1 MEIKLYNSPL
11 RALKLFLLCSIFV
24 GGGVYLLM
32 KTHMLPLV
40 GWLNI
45 GFFGLGYPVSLYHLF
60 DRRPQVII
68 NELGIFDRSTYTGFI
83 NWEVIR
89 DAYPLDIEEQKFICL
104 LVDER
109 YEPSLK
115 KGKFERTLSRLK
127 KELRAQELNISLSH
141 ISVDEKKLS
150 SFIRKLIKA
159 TPNTRQPLLESAAF

>member
-1 MEIKLYNSPL
+1 MEIKLYNSPW
-11 RALKLFLLCSIFV
+11 RALKLFVLCSIFV

-32 KTHMLPLV
+32 KTHALPLA

-89 DAYPLDIEEQKFICL
+89 DAYALHNDEQKFICL
-104 LVDER
+104 VVDER

-115 KGKFERTLSRLK
+115 KGKLAQTVSYSRK
-127 KELRAQELNISLSH
+127 KGAQELNLSLGK
-141 ISVDEKKLS
+141 ISVDEKKLT
-150 SFIRKLIKA
+150 SFIRELIRA
-159 TPNTRQPLLESAAF
+159 TPSTRQPLLESSRF

>member
-1 MEIKLYNSPL
+1 MEIKLYNSPW
-11 RALKLFLLCSIFV
+11 RALKLLGLCSIFV
-24 GGGVYLLM
+24 GVGVYLLV
-32 KTHMLPLV
+32 KTHALPLV

-89 DAYPLDIEEQKFICL
+89 DAYPHVDISEQKFICL
-104 LVDER
+104 VVDER

-115 KGKFERTLSRLK
+115 KGKLAQTVLQFNK
-127 KELRAQELNISLSH
+127 KGAQGLNLSLSH
-141 ISVDEKKLS
+141 VSVDEQKLT
-150 SFIRKLIKA
+150 SFIRQLIKA
-159 TPNTRQPLLESAAF
+159 TPSTRQPLLEAAGF

>member
-1 MEIKLYNSPL
+1 MEIKLYNSPW
-11 RALKLFLLCSIFV
+11 RALKLFVLCSIFV

-32 KTHMLPLV
+32 ETQALPLV

-89 DAYPLDIEEQKFICL
+89 DAYPLDSDEQKFICL
-104 LVDER
+104 MVDER
-109 YEPSLK
+109 YEPCLK
-115 KGKFERTLSRLK
+115 KGKLAQAVPPIHKKGSQALNLSLGK
-127 KELRAQELNISLSH
+127 
-141 ISVDEKKLS
+141 ISVDQKKLT
-150 SFIRKLIKA
+150 SFIRELIKA
-159 TPNTRQPLLESAAF
+159 TPNTRQPLLASSNF

>member
-1 MEIKLYNSPL
+1 
-11 RALKLFLLCSIFV
+11 
-24 GGGVYLLM
+24 M
-32 KTHMLPLV
+32 KTHALPLV

-89 DAYPLDIEEQKFICL
+89 DAYPLDISEQKFICL
-104 LVDER
+104 VVDER

-115 KGKFERTLSRLK
+115 KGKLATAASAITKKGAQALNLSLG
-127 KELRAQELNISLSH
+127 H
-141 ISVDEKKLS
+141 ISVDEKKLT
-150 SFIRKLIKA
+150 SFIKELIKA
-159 TPNTRQPLLESAAF
+159 TPSTRQPLLEASGF

>member
-1 MEIKLYNSPL
+1 MEIRLYNSPW
-11 RALKLFLLCSIFV
+11 RALKLILLCSIFV

-32 KTHMLPLV
+32 KTHALPLV

-89 DAYPLDIEEQKFICL
+89 DAYPVDISDGKFICL
-104 LVDER
+104 VVDER

-115 KGKFERTLSRLK
+115 RGKLARTVFSLNKTRG
-127 KELRAQELNISLSH
+127 AQELNLCLGKIA
-141 ISVDEKKLS
+141 IDQKKLT
-150 SFIRKLIKA
+150 SFIKDLIKA
-159 TPNTRQPLLESAAF
+159 TPGTRQPLLEAAGF

>member
-1 MEIKLYNSPL
+1 MEIKLYNSPW
-11 RALKLFLLCSIFV
+11 RALKLFVLCTIFV

-32 KTHMLPLV
+32 ETHALPLV

-68 NELGIFDRSTYTGFI
+68 NELGIFDRSTYTGVI

-104 LVDER
+104 VVDER
-109 YEPSLK
+109 YEPALK
-115 KGKFERTLSRLK
+115 KGKLAETVSRMNK
-127 KELRAQELNISLSH
+127 KLRAQELNLSLNH
-141 ISVDEKKLS
+141 ITIDEKKLT
-150 SFIRKLIKA
+150 SFIKDLIKA
-159 TPNTRQPLLESAAF
+159 TPTTRQLVLESSTF